1 VGDERTLH
9 VHVHM
14 ADPGPA
20 LSAGAAAGSLRNIKI
35 DNMQLQHE
43 AWAAAQEAAASEGAG
58 ELPRLGLVAVAAG
71 PGLAAAFRELGA
83 LPLRLEGGA
92 KPSAG
97 AFLEAAR
104 RAGTEHVF
112 LLPNDKDAVLA
123 AEQAAREAPD
133 LVSVVPARS
142 VAAGMSAAV
151 AYLAD
156 GEQEEIEGAMR
167 AAMRAVRCIEVTY
180 SARNADIGGVAVHEG
195 EPIALVDGVL
205 VASGA
210 SFEAA
215 LLAGLQAAVVES
227 SELLTV
233 YVGAD
238 APSDAEGLVRSILDG
253 AYPALMV
260 EVVDGGQ
267 PYYPYIVGVE

>member
-1 VGDERTLH
+1 V
-9 VHVHM
+9 
-14 ADPGPA
+14 
-20 LSAGAAAGSLRNIKI
+20 
-35 DNMQLQHE
+35 
-43 AWAAAQEAAASEGAG
+43 AWAAAQEAASEGAG

-71 PGLAAAFRELGA
+71 PGLAAAFRELSA
-83 LPLRLEGGA
+83 VPLRLEDGA

-123 AEQAAREAPD
+123 AEQAAGEAPD

-142 VAAGMSAAV
+142 VAAGISAAV

-156 GEQEEIEGAMR
+156 GERDEIEGAMR
-167 AAMRAVRCIEVTY
+167 AAMAGVRCVEVTY
-180 SARNADIGGVAVHEG
+180 AARNADIGGVAVHEG

-210 SFEAA
+210 SIEAA
-215 LLAGLQAAVVES
+215 LLAGLEAAVEGT

-233 YVGAD
+233 YLGAD
-238 APSDAEGLVRSILDG
+238 APGDAETLVRSILEG
-253 AYPALMV
+253 AYPAQSV